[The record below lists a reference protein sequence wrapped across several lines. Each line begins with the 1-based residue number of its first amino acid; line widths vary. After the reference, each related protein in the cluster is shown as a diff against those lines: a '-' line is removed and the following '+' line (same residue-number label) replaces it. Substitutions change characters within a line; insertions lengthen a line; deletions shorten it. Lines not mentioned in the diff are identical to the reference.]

1 MKLFIHSGYSRE
13 YDGGYFN
20 STTND
25 IYSIDVQ
32 DYITINTLAHII
44 KDKEN
49 MTEHNF
55 IAMRLIVDGKQIYKI
70 LPRDPA
76 WQMSVS
82 DQQLDDYRYLTN
94 GKLNEIPYINDDSHI
109 YIIFRLRG

>member
-1 MKLFIHSGYSRE
+1 MKLFINSKSCE
-13 YDGGYFN
+13 YDGGHFN
-20 STTND
+20 SITND

-55 IAMRLIVDGKQIYKI
+55 ESMRLISSGELIYPLSWSRDHSERYSI
-70 LPRDPA
+70 L
-76 WQMSVS
+76 
-82 DQQLDDYRYLTN
+82 N
-94 GKLNEIPYINDDSHI
+94 KLNDDSHI
-109 YIIFRLRG
+109 YIIFRVRG